1 MSNRGK
7 GFEKCLKDQL
17 SEYPDVLVYRIP
29 DQMSMVKGSCNP
41 SDFIAFKRPH
51 IYFLEMKTIETPSLP
66 AKCISDFQLSSMWE
80 YSKIRGAKCFLI
92 VWYYSKEVCKVF
104 NIKYVYKQ
112 LVEKGKKSLSYKD
125 ENGIEI
131 PIIKKLKKYCI
142 WDWSVIFKMR

>member
-41 SDFIAFKRPH
+41 SDFIVYKRPH
-51 IYFLEMKTIETPSLP
+51 ILFCEMKTIETPSLP

-80 YSKIRGAKCFLI
+80 YSKIRGVKCFLI
-92 VWYYSKEVCKVF
+92 VCATAREAVVTMSTPLNVSFKYS
-104 NIKYVYKQ
+104 I
-112 LVEKGKKSLSYKD
+112 VEQTVLASFS
-125 ENGIEI
+125 ESESF
-131 PIIKKLKKYCI
+131 P
-142 WDWSVIFKMR
+142 